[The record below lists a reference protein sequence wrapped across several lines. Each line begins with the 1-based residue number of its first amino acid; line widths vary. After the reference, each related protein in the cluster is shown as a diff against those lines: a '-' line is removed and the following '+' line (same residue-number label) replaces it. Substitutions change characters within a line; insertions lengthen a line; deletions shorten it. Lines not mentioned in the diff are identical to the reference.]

1 METKTTNTNEH
12 LNSIC
17 TKAEDGQLVCSL
29 ISPEDL
35 TCQIEQEKAAL
46 PPEATYEQKAFAVIE
61 KLYPDIPASV
71 LELSLKPQRQIT
83 VEIPLEMDDGQIR
96 SFTGYRIQFNNRR
109 GPYKGGL
116 RFHPQ
121 VDLEEA
127 TTLARLM
134 AQKTALVNIPFGG
147 GKGGIA
153 VDPRKLSKRELQQ
166 LTRNFVNAIASE
178 IGPQKDIPAPDVN
191 TTPEIMGWIFDQY
204 SKLNGESPA
213 VVTGKPEGLFGS
225 KGRPEATGRG
235 VMYTTREA
243 AKNMGLELKGAKVIV
258 QGFGNVG
265 YYAAKLL
272 AEECGATIVGLSTSA
287 GGVYNLD
294 GLDVEAA
301 QTFYKAQGSLNGF
314 TGSQALTNEELMT
327 APCDI
332 LIPAALGKAITA
344 AIAEKIQ
351 AKLVVEGA
359 NDCTVPE
366 ADEILNKRGIVVVP
380 GILANSGGVIVSYF
394 EWTQNLG
401 NFYWTL
407 DEVRTSLERII
418 IAAYGNVDALSKRA
432 NVSRRLASYVI
443 AHERI
448 ARATMARGIC

>member
-1 METKTTNTNEH
+1 METKSANTNEH

-17 TKAEDGQLVCSL
+17 TKAEGGKLVCSL

-35 TCQIEQEKAAL
+35 TCQIEQEKTAL
-46 PPEATYEQKAFAVIE
+46 PPEATYEEKAFAVIE
-61 KLYPDIPASV
+61 KLYPNIPASV
-71 LELSLKPQRQIT
+71 LALSLKPQRQIT

-109 GPYKGGL
+109 GPFKGGL

-166 LTRNFVNAIASE
+166 LTRNFVNAISFV
-178 IGPQKDIPAPDVN
+178 IGPQMDIPAPDVN

-287 GGVYNLD
+287 GGIYNKE
-294 GLDVEAA
+294 GIDVDKA
-301 QTFYKAQGSLNGF
+301 QAFYKAHGSLNGF
-314 TGSQALTNEELMT
+314 TGSQLTNEELLT
-327 APCDI
+327 SPGDI

-344 AIAEKIQ
+344 PVAEKIQ

-366 ADEILNKRGIVVVP
+366 ADEILNNRGIVVVP
-380 GILANSGGVIVSYF
+380 DILANSGGVIVSYF
-394 EWTQNLG
+394 EWAQNLG